1 MRATVLLGL
10 LLTTPILAQDE
21 PATPPTPDNIIHV
34 STQLLTLDA
43 LVEDKKTHNLIGGLD
58 RSDFQLTEDG
68 APQNLTYFDHDQLP
82 LSIVFLFDITDSVRP
97 ALKPLAKGALEVLA
111 HLKPQDEVSVMAF
124 SSHTEL
130 LQDFTTDRLQAAIA
144 IDKASTMKTSEGAFV
159 HECMYEAIDQAM
171 RSQVPNSR
179 RVLVWLTD
187 GTSNLENKFTQKEMG
202 RESPPILHTEKEDI
216 ERLQRTGIV
225 VSGLIEHSTLGDV
238 VVTAALLEGTRFGD
252 IKNFATL
259 TGGPVLKTSK
269 KEVADR
275 LSDLIDDLRSR
286 YTLGYRPSTF
296 RPSGTFC
303 KLTLQLSPT
312 YQQTH
317 PTPPPSDITIS
328 TRGGYFR

>member
-1 MRATVLLGL
+1 
-10 LLTTPILAQDE
+10 
-21 PATPPTPDNIIHV
+21 
-34 STQLLTLDA
+34 
-43 LVEDKKTHNLIGGLD
+43 
-58 RSDFQLTEDG
+58 
-68 APQNLTYFDHDQLP
+68 
-82 LSIVFLFDITDSVRP
+82 
-97 ALKPLAKGALEVLA
+97 
-111 HLKPQDEVSVMAF
+111 
-124 SSHTEL
+124 
-130 LQDFTTDRLQAAIA
+130 
-144 IDKASTMKTSEGAFV
+144 
-159 HECMYEAIDQAM
+159 MYEAIDQAM

-312 YQQTH
+312 YLQTH